1 MDLGL
6 DGKVALIT
14 GGSRGIGK
22 AIAARFAEAGARVMI
37 SSRKAEALEEAADSM
52 EGDVVWFAANAGDRD
67 EAAACV
73 NAAVERLG
81 GLDILVN
88 NAATSPYFGPLMDLD
103 GPRAAKT
110 VQVNQEA
117 VLVWTQLAWRAAMAE
132 GGGSVINM
140 ASIGG
145 LSVEPSI
152 GWYNVTKAAVI
163 HLTRHLAVELA
174 PKVRVNALAPGL
186 VKTDLARALWEP
198 SERAIAARLPLR
210 RLGEPDDVAK
220 AALFLAS
227 DAASWITGQ
236 TLVVDGGA
244 MVNPTGGLSG

>member
-6 DGKVALIT
+6 GGKVALVT
-14 GGSRGIGK
+14 GASRGIGK
-22 AIAARFAEAGARVMI
+22 AIATRFAEAGARVMI
-37 SSRKAEALEEAADSM
+37 SSRKADALEEAAASID
-52 EGDVVWFAANAGDRD
+52 GDVAWFVANAGDRD
-67 EAAACV
+67 AAAGCV
-73 NAAVERLG
+73 QATVERLG

-88 NAATSPYFGPLMDLD
+88 NAATSPYFGPLMGLD
-103 GPRAAKT
+103 EGRAAKT
-110 VQVNQEA
+110 VQVNLDA

-132 GGGSVINM
+132 RGGSVINM

-145 LSVEPSI
+145 LVVEPSI
-152 GWYNVTKAAVI
+152 GWYNVTKAGVI
-163 HLTRHLAVELA
+163 HLTHHLAVELG
-174 PKVRVNALAPGL
+174 PSVRVNALAPGL
-186 VKTDLARALWEP
+186 IKTDLARALWEAG
-198 SERAIAARLPLR
+198 EEEIARRLPLR

-244 MVNPTGGLSG
+244 MVNPTGGLSV